1 MLSVD
6 VRATT
11 MTTILLWIVVATTL
25 LPNTDGAAWNSWFG
39 DSNSNTYTASE
50 EAVSLQKLENYWLDA
65 MDVVTELGSYETLWI
80 KPHSCV
86 WSECAVGTSVSCLVI
101 ITCINIT
108 CLFPRSFMTEPA
120 IQCPTNVRSPFLSLS
135 LSLYSSFLITCI
147 PSSTR

>member
-6 VRATT
+6 IRTTT

-25 LPNTDGAAWNSWFG
+25 LPYTDGAAWNSWFG
-39 DSNSNTYTASE
+39 DSNSGTYTASE

-108 CLFPRSFMTEPA
+108 CLFPRSFMTEPYF
-120 IQCPTNVRSPFLSLS
+120 QFPNVRSPFFSLS
-135 LSLYSSFLITCI
+135 FFRSLFLSFNKNNVVY
-147 PSSTR
+147 

>member
-6 VRATT
+6 IRTTT

-25 LPNTDGAAWNSWFG
+25 LPYTDGAAWNSWFG

-135 LSLYSSFLITCI
+135 LPLFLSHNNLHTVFY
-147 PSSTR
+147 

>member
-6 VRATT
+6 VRTT
-11 MTTILLWIVVATTL
+11 TTTTILLLVIVLSTL

-86 WSECAVGTSVSCLVI
+86 WSECAVGTSVSCLVLFVL
-101 ITCINIT
+101 CY
-108 CLFPRSFMTEPA
+108 LPFPRS
-120 IQCPTNVRSPFLSLS
+120 S
-135 LSLYSSFLITCI
+135 
-147 PSSTR
+147 